1 MTHKSLFKEA
11 AQRIVQRGQVPE
23 APNSLQSHEDTLV
36 SMVASGQTRQM
47 NDLRGAAN
55 RDHSTARSPNQR

>member
-23 APNSLQSHEDTLV
+23 APSSLQSHGDTLV
-36 SMVASGQTRQM
+36 SMVASGQTRQLTGL
-47 NDLRGAAN
+47 LRAAN
-55 RDHSTARSPNQR
+55 RDPGPVRSTSQR

>member
-23 APNSLQSHEDTLV
+23 APSSLQSHGDTLA

-47 NDLRGAAN
+47 NDLRAAAN
-55 RDHSTARSPNQR
+55 RDHSPARSNSQR

>member
-23 APNSLQSHEDTLV
+23 APNSLQSQGDMLA

-47 NDLRGAAN
+47 NDLRAATN

>member
-23 APNSLQSHEDTLV
+23 APNSLQSHVDTLV

-47 NDLRGAAN
+47 NDLRGGVS
-55 RDHSTARSPNQR
+55 RDHSPVHSNSQR

>member
-11 AQRIVQRGQVPE
+11 AQRIVQLGQVPE
-23 APNSLQSHEDTLV
+23 APNSLQSHGDTLA

-47 NDLRGAAN
+47 SDLRGAAN

>member
-11 AQRIVQRGQVPE
+11 AQRIVQRSQVPE
-23 APNSLQSHEDTLV
+23 APNSLQSQGDTLA

-47 NDLRGAAN
+47 NDLRAAAN
-55 RDHSTARSPNQR
+55 RDHSPARSNSQR